1 MLEMDIEECF
11 RMRNATKKR
20 IRKKDL
26 DDDDEGRTDKKQKK
40 MIRALYHSYRRIE

>member
-40 MIRALYHSYRRIE
+40 NDSGVISFIQKN